1 MNKGTLDPYAL
12 NIQISGNK
20 NWVPDALAFEIL
32 TSKRALND
40 ILVIVSD
47 GVRSC
52 VTLQICVCHSGFHAY
67 ATASASRGINFLTF
81 FTWERS
87 TWHSRHVTYF
97 HETHPLLCV
106 RWGSSIA
113 LPSLSFSQSCEELLF
128 SSLNLEFKES
138 TREKKQ
144 MFSLIHKLANRW
156 RTVSKLC
163 FVYISS
169 PSDAP

>member
-12 NIQISGNK
+12 NIQIIGNK

-128 SSLNLEFKES
+128 SSLN
-138 TREKKQ
+138 REKKQ
-144 MFSLIHKLANRW
+144 KFSLIHKLANRW
-156 RTVSKLC
+156 RTVSKNFL
-163 FVYISS
+163 FVFLTLLK
-169 PSDAP
+169 AL